1 MRLLQEIPEVSI
13 LKKLRIARYGY
24 ILMSVV
30 FYAAGIFCIVLPEVS
45 PAAACFSCGI
55 ALTAYGVIKLIGYF
69 SDDLFCLAF
78 QYDLGFGLSMIVLG
92 AIIMVLNVRI
102 QEHIQPIVGLLILL
116 DGMLKIQTSKD
127 ARKFG
132 LETWYQLL
140 ILAVLAGALGAAMV
154 VMAFVEKSS
163 HVVNGFALLA
173 EGIMNHMLVN
183 KTVLPEHSRTVSDH
197 G

>member
-102 QEHIQPIVGLLILL
+102 QEHI
-116 DGMLKIQTSKD
+116 
-127 ARKFG
+127 
-132 LETWYQLL
+132 
-140 ILAVLAGALGAAMV
+140 
-154 VMAFVEKSS
+154 
-163 HVVNGFALLA
+163 
-173 EGIMNHMLVN
+173 
-183 KTVLPEHSRTVSDH
+183 
-197 G
+197 

>member
-69 SDDLFCLAF
+69 RTICSVWHFSTIWASAF
-78 QYDLGFGLSMIVLG
+78 
-92 AIIMVLNVRI
+92 
-102 QEHIQPIVGLLILL
+102 P
-116 DGMLKIQTSKD
+116 
-127 ARKFG
+127 
-132 LETWYQLL
+132 
-140 ILAVLAGALGAAMV
+140 
-154 VMAFVEKSS
+154 
-163 HVVNGFALLA
+163 
-173 EGIMNHMLVN
+173 
-183 KTVLPEHSRTVSDH
+183 
-197 G
+197 